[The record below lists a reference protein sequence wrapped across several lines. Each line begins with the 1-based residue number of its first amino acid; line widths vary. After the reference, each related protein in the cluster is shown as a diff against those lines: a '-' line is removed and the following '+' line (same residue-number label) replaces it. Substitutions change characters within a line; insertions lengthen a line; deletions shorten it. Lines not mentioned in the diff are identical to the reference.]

1 VDDSRV
7 PAAGTL
13 LRRRKLFISRGRLSL
28 QQNIFVGA
36 SMAENDRPELISGIG
51 LIGAGAKPIIKDQV
65 QYFQLVVLHQRHV
78 METFA
83 GSLALQVEAPIL
95 SISLDTVCLVAL
107 GNSFLRDL
115 SNQVT
120 EFSDPVR
127 RSSCVADQ
135 WKRNDLAH
143 II

>member
-1 VDDSRV
+1 MSVWKFGPGSRV

-13 LRRRKLFISRGRLSL
+13 L
-28 QQNIFVGA
+28 
-36 SMAENDRPELISGIG
+36 
-51 LIGAGAKPIIKDQV
+51 GAKPIIKDQV
-65 QYFQLVVLHQRHV
+65 QHFQLVVLHQRHV

-107 GNSFLRDL
+107 GNSFLGDL
-115 SNQVT
+115 RNQVT

-127 RSSCVADQ
+127 GSSCVADQ
-135 WKRNDLAH
+135 RKRNDLAH
-143 II
+143 IIYII